1 MDIIQ
6 LLVSSALN
14 EKTYLEKITELINN
28 YQIPLG
34 LRDVKIVFSRF
45 REYCEDNEDKINLM
59 VFLLSDTLRIHK
71 NLFIAILMAVRDGY
85 KIKDLECLVLKIG
98 NILTVSYSPFLVT
111 PSRSVYCDLYD
122 YYKFDINKLQLIG
135 SHKHLIY
142 QHINKINA
150 KSNKPSRFVDNNN
163 AISCL

>member
-6 LLVSSALN
+6 LLLFSASN

-28 YQIPLG
+28 YKIPLG

-45 REYCEDNEDKINLM
+45 REYCEGNGDKKINLM
-59 VFLLSDTLRIHK
+59 IFLLSDTLRIHK

-98 NILTVSYSPFLVT
+98 NILTVSYSPFFVT
-111 PSRSVYCDLYD
+111 PTHSVYCDLYD
-122 YYKFDINKLQLIG
+122 YYKFDIDKLQLIG

-142 QHINKINA
+142 QHVNKINTSQI
-150 KSNKPSRFVDNNN
+150 KHQDLLITVVQ
-163 AISCL
+163 